1 MSQDSDDLAFDLF
14 IILYILK
21 LIYVSDLTRQL
32 LERDFSSEI
41 RLISTFQE
49 KVFSFGLLG
58 STANRFP

>member
-49 KVFSFGLLG
+49 KVFSFGLLD